1 MFPNMTLH
9 FDVERK
15 KSIAAIEEAM
25 SSSGKIFMVAQKNVK
40 YEDPDEDGLYS
51 VGVLVTVKQVLKQ
64 MNNTIKVVAEGNF
77 RAKAVKYVKD
87 DEFLR
92 AEIVEVPDIVCED
105 EAQSKALLR
114 TIEKLFLQYLSL
126 TPKPPKDLALRFPV
140 DGNIGEIT
148 DYIASNIMLGFEG
161 KQELLSIA
169 DPICRAESLV
179 DLLAHEIKIISYE
192 LDIGSRLQKSLDN
205 DQKEY
210 LIKEQIKFLKEE
222 LGEDSVSEADEY
234 RKKLDKLVLPKDTYE
249 KFWKECNN
257 LSKIPPSSSEAN
269 ILSTYLDICLNLPW
283 NTSSEDSVDIRR
295 AESILNS
302 DHYGLKDVKE
312 RILEFLA
319 AHSLSEDLKG
329 QIICLVGPPGIG
341 KTSIVKSLAKSIGRK
356 YVRISLGGVSDESEI
371 RGHRRTYLGAMPG
384 RIITAIKQVQVNNP
398 LILFDEIDKLSNDYR
413 GDPASALLEALDPE
427 QNSEFYDRY
436 VAVPFDLSKVLFV
449 ATANDKDGI
458 PAPLYDRM
466 EVIDLCSYTN
476 EEKFQI
482 AKKHLIPKQLK
493 RHGLSKRQF
502 SISDSAINSVI
513 SGYTREAGVREL
525 ERNLSSLMRKVAK
538 SIVEGTK
545 KSARISEKNLEQV
558 LGAVKFRNKI
568 IDKGE
573 RIGVANGLAW
583 TSVGGELLP
592 IEASLMP
599 GKGDVQLTGSLGDV
613 MQESIQ
619 LCVSYVRSNSKKLG
633 INKNFYKD
641 QDIHIHAPEGAV
653 PKDGPS
659 AGITILTS
667 LVSALTNVP
676 VCDNVAMTGELTLKG
691 RVLAIGGLKEKV
703 TAAYKAGMSKVLIPS
718 DNISDLEKVDKSV
731 REKIEFIPVD
741 NIETV
746 LSHALIREI

>member
-1 MFPNMTLH
+1 MTLH
-9 FDVERK
+9 FDIERK
-15 KSIAAIEEAM
+15 KSIAAIEEALRFN
-25 SSSGKIFMVAQKNVK
+25 GKMFMVAQKNVK
-40 YEDPDEDGLYS
+40 CEDPGEGDLYS
-51 VGVLVTVKQVLKQ
+51 VGVFVNVKQVLKQ
-64 MNNTIKVVAEGNF
+64 TNDTIKVVAEGNF
-77 RAKAVKYVKD
+77 RAKVVEYVESED
-87 DEFLR
+87 FLR
-92 AEIVEVPDIVCED
+92 ARIVEMPDVVCED
-105 EAQSKALLR
+105 DAQSKAFFR
-114 TIEKLFLQYLSL
+114 TIEKLFIRYLNLS
-126 TPKPPKDLALRFPV
+126 PKSPRDLALRFPV
-140 DGNIGEIT
+140 DGNVGEIT
-148 DYIASNIMLGFEG
+148 DYIASNVMFGFKE

-169 DPICRAESLV
+169 DPICRAEMLI
-179 DLLAHEIKIISYE
+179 DLLVREIKIIGYE
-192 LDIGSRLQKSLDN
+192 LDIASRFQKSFDD
-205 DQKEY
+205 DQRKY

-222 LGEDSVSEADEY
+222 LGDGSIAEADEY
-234 RKKLDKLVLPKDTYE
+234 RKKLDKLVIPKDTYE
-249 KFWKECNN
+249 KFLKECSN
-257 LSKIPPSSSEAN
+257 LSKVPSSSSEAN

-283 NTSSEDSVDIRR
+283 NTSSEDSVDIKR

-384 RIITAIKQVQVNNP
+384 RIITAIKQAKVNNP

-427 QNSEFYDRY
+427 QNCEFYDRY
-436 VAVPFDLSKVLFV
+436 VAVPFDLSKVLFI
-449 ATANDKDGI
+449 ATANDKDSI
-458 PAPLYDRM
+458 PTPLYDRM

-482 AKKHLIPKQLK
+482 AKNHLIPKQLK

-502 SISDSAINSVI
+502 SISDSAISSVI

-525 ERNLSSLMRKVAK
+525 ERNLSSLMRKAAK

-545 KSARISEKNLEQV
+545 KSVKISEKNLEQV
-558 LGAVKFRNKI
+558 LGAVKFKNKV

-592 IEASLMP
+592 IEVSLMP
-599 GKGDVQLTGSLGDV
+599 GKGDIQLTGSLGDV

-633 INKNFYKD
+633 IVKNFYKD

-731 REKIEFIPVD
+731 KEKMEFIPVD

-746 LSHALIREI
+746 LKHALTREV